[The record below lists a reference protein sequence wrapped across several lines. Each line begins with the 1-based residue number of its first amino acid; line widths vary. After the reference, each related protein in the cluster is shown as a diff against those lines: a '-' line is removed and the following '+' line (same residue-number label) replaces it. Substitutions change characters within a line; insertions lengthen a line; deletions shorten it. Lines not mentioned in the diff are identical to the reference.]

1 MKPKTL
7 FLTWMVCQLAV
18 SVYAERQKPMVTN
31 YPVETI
37 EIDGKSEYYMYNTGA
52 KKFWTGANLWGTQ
65 ASVGPIGWKV
75 RFSQHVS
82 VKDKAWDG
90 KTVLLEDFA
99 MNRTWLKAW
108 IVADANI
115 IYTDYYGQADYF
127 WCIQKVGDAYRLSA
141 SALNPNPT
149 VAGYA
154 NKYVGIDA
162 TKEDSVLYSDLTE
175 SETNHIDWI
184 FFNATAYDAALDL
197 YEDAQ
202 FLLKRI
208 TEAEKKGLDVTAQ
221 KQVYDNNEA
230 TAEEVSSAIA
240 AVNIAISEYEEKNVS
255 PNAPV
260 DKTSLIVNPNYDNND
275 NEGWSGTTP
284 LFQTY
289 TNAEHYNKTFDS
301 WQVLENIPNGVY
313 KLTVQGFYRPSNSN
327 RWNYENGEAPQYAVF
342 YASNGADS
350 LISPVPNIHCDT
362 DDSDIL
368 PNNMQQTGEAFAAGK
383 YVTTLHFVVS
393 DHRVRIGIAQNEKAG
408 DSDWVIWDNWQLT
421 YYGNKGEASFNSA
434 VKEMIDA
441 NLTRFDAVTE
451 KMSIGIVD
459 TYKATISKLT
469 ATDLASVN
477 KAKQTIESAID
488 AVEENLSAW
497 KKYLEPMEEWNE
509 LFQNDYV
516 QIHHWNK
523 ALRNLDDYLK
533 KEAIAF
539 IKEQDATT
547 AELQEET
554 EKLKALINATFVT
567 KDFSLVN
574 AVWSYVHFD
583 RTHVTETGD
592 VKEINNYIRY
602 TVLDKPE
609 NIDRMTYYPLVK
621 YTTCEYEEG
630 KEVATY
636 RIRMEE
642 NRVYILKEDAPE
654 SFGEMGILKEE
665 GKDYILYDFNLK
677 EGDEFCKLENGN
689 SVNMSDSSS
698 VTTIDG
704 KEFNT
709 LNVMNNHWI
718 EGIGSIYDFLT
729 PLPYAEVD
737 CDCGFVLNYFKNQIY
752 GEIVVYKNPLGDIT
766 SVSTAFKAD
775 DCASGADAIK
785 QIIKEQESAQVHPI
799 GQTLLCTSPTATKL
813 EVYTMDAIK
822 VDEAAFANGE
832 ATVKVKKT
840 PATYLYIVTYPDG
853 RRESGK
859 VMVKIKN

>member
-1 MKPKTL
+1 MKLKTL
-7 FLTWMVCQLAV
+7 FFTWMACLFAI

-37 EIDGKSEYYMYNTGA
+37 AIDGKSEYYMYNTGA
-52 KKFWTGANLWGTQ
+52 KKFWVGANLWGTQ
-65 ASVGPIGWKV
+65 ASVGPTGWKV
-75 RFSQHVS
+75 RFTQHVPA
-82 VKDKAWDG
+82 KDKSWDG

-99 MNRTWLKAW
+99 MNRITWLKAW
-108 IVADANI
+108 FVADENFM
-115 IYTDYYGQADYF
+115 YTDHNGQADYF

-141 SALNPNPT
+141 SALNPNAT
-149 VAGYA
+149 VASYA

-162 TKEDSVLYSDLTE
+162 TKGDSILYSDLTE
-175 SETNHIDWI
+175 SETHYIDWK
-184 FFNATAYDAALDL
+184 FFDAAAYDAALDL

-202 FLLKRI
+202 FLLRRI
-208 TEAEKKGLDVTAQ
+208 TEAEKMGLDVTAS
-221 KQVYDNNEA
+221 KNVYNNDEA
-230 TAEEVSSAIA
+230 TPEEVTNAIA
-240 AVNIAISEYEEKNVS
+240 AVNIAICEYEEKNVN
-255 PNAPV
+255 PNTPV
-260 DKTSLIVNPNYDNND
+260 NKTSLIVNPNYDNND

-289 TNAEHYNKTFDS
+289 TNAEHYNKIFDT

-313 KLTVQGFYRPSNSN
+313 KLSVQGFYRPSNSG
-327 RWNYENGEAPQYAVF
+327 RWDYENGDTPQNAVF
-342 YASNGADS
+342 YAANGIDS
-350 LISPVPNIHCDT
+350 LISPIPNIHRDT
-362 DDSDIL
+362 DDSESL
-368 PNNMQQTGEAFAAGK
+368 PNNMQQAGEAFAAGK
-383 YVTTLHFVVS
+383 YVATLHFVVS

-408 DSDWVIWDNWQLT
+408 DTDWVIWDNWQLT
-421 YYGNKGEASFNSA
+421 YYGNKGEASFNSV

-459 TYKATISKLT
+459 TYKATINKLT
-469 ATDLASVN
+469 ATDLTSVN
-477 KAKQTIESAID
+477 EAKQTIESAID

-497 KKYLEPMEEWNE
+497 KEYLEPMEEWNE
-509 LFQNDYV
+509 LFQNDYAL
-516 QIHHWNK
+516 IHHWNK

-554 EKLKALINATFVT
+554 EKLKALISATFVT
-567 KDFSLVN
+567 KEFSLVN
-574 AVWSYVHFD
+574 AVWSYVRFD
-583 RTHVTETGD
+583 HTH
-592 VKEINNYIRY
+592 NSYIRY

-630 KEVATY
+630 KEVSTY

-654 SFGEMGILKEE
+654 YFGEMGILKEE

-677 EGDEFCKLENGN
+677 EGDEFCKLENGE
-689 SVNMSDSSS
+689 SVNMSNSSS
-698 VTTIDG
+698 ITTIDG
-704 KEFNT
+704 KMFNT
-709 LNVMNNHWI
+709 LNVNNNRWI
-718 EGIGSIYDFLT
+718 EGIGSTYDFLI
-729 PLPYAEVD
+729 PLPYAEAD

-775 DCASGADAIK
+775 DCALGADAIK

-799 GQTLLCTSPTATKL
+799 GQTLLCTSPTAIKL

-822 VDEAAFANGE
+822 VGEAGFENGE
-832 ATVKVKKT
+832 ASVKVDKV

-859 VMVKIKN
+859 VVVKD